1 MGPGRTV
8 KGRKWRGVHSTAKV
22 VCSTRT
28 SVPVSQG
35 GGGQVG
41 VTRHCARLFSGGH
54 GLRVLGGD
62 CRWSSEEGRT
72 RRGVMPSTRKERTT
86 KTGVSNF
93 LVVEIKGARVS
104 PKQEWLQSG
113 RTPAVR
119 EGDLH
124 ASLVSSASQSTARA
138 HTQWS
143 TVGGQSRREPT

>member
-1 MGPGRTV
+1 
-8 KGRKWRGVHSTAKV
+8 
-22 VCSTRT
+22 
-28 SVPVSQG
+28 
-35 GGGQVG
+35 
-41 VTRHCARLFSGGH
+41 
-54 GLRVLGGD
+54 
-62 CRWSSEEGRT
+62 
-72 RRGVMPSTRKERTT
+72 MPSTRKERTT